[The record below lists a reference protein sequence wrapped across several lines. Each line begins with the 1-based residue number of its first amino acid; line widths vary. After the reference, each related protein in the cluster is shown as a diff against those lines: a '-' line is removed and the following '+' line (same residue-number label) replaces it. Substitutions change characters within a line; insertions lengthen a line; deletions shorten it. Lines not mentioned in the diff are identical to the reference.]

1 MLSIFYKPAFVRQYK
16 KLPVLLQEEVKE
28 KIALFRKTP
37 KHPFLKVHKLKGK
50 LKGFWSF
57 SVNYEYRIV
66 FQYESKTEA
75 VLLVVGNH
83 DIYK

>member
-1 MLSIFYKPAFVRQYK
+1 MVPVFYKPTFIRQYK
-16 KLPVLLQEEVKE
+16 KLSSALQLEVKE
-28 KIALFRKTP
+28 KTELFRKDP
-37 KHPFLKVHKLKGK
+37 KHSFLKTHKLKGK

-66 FQYESKTEA
+66 FQYESKNGVALLA
-75 VLLVVGNH
+75 VGTH